1 MLSNIAMSW
10 DIDVGLGFENWGIF
24 MGNFRNYRALEHT
37 WGRGVRGMFK
47 SFWIIYIYIHVTCFS
62 FRDMT

>member
-24 MGNFRNYRALEHT
+24 MGNFRNHRALEH
-37 WGRGVRGMFK
+37 GLEGLGVCEVCSNRFG
-47 SFWIIYIYIHVTCFS
+47 SLHVFPLGIPSGKLT
-62 FRDMT
+62 